1 MRMRNSVF
9 FYILSPIVFVVI
21 FFFAIRIDFIFF
33 SSVDTDVGIRSIFIG
48 YMPMLIMYV
57 ELLIVSAPV
66 LLVLKR
72 FFRLN
77 IFSYIAIISFV
88 VFIVLTPVIVSM
100 SSHDMKYVKNFVS
113 WSVVIGSII
122 GVLAYAVVLHLFDR
136 KINRIV

>member
-9 FYILSPIVFVVI
+9 FYILSPIVFVII